1 VAAAERLYVVADD
14 ELHLG
19 CFEAR
24 GARPGTLARLL
35 EGELPGAPAARKAR
49 KPDFEVLVRL
59 ATGELLALGSASRAN
74 RCTGVV
80 LPLDRGGAI
89 AGAARAIDFTGL
101 RTILAQRFAAPNIEG
116 GCLLGQELILLQRA
130 NARDRVNALLGIPLD
145 AITAAAAAGGFDER
159 AAFDAIEVDLRA
171 PGDVPLSFTDCAS
184 LPDGRIVFTAVAEET
199 RDSYNDGP
207 CSAAAVGVMDRSG
220 RVSRMAIL
228 EPTRK
233 IEGVHAWLEDG
244 VIRLLLVTD
253 ADDATVAAELLA
265 AELA

>member
-1 VAAAERLYVVADD
+1 VVADD

-24 GARPGTLARLL
+24 GTRPGTLERLL
-35 EGELPGAPAARKAR
+35 PGELPGAPAARKAR

-59 ATGELLALGSASRAN
+59 ATGALLALGSGSTPH
-74 RCTGVV
+74 RCAGVV
-80 LPLDRGGAI
+80 LPLDPGGAI
-89 AGAARAIDFTGL
+89 AGAARAIDFSGL
-101 RTILAQRFAAPNIEG
+101 RSILTQRFASPNIEG
-116 GCLLGQELILLQRA
+116 GCVLGEELILLQRA
-130 NARDRVNALLGIPLD
+130 NARDRVNALLGIPLE
-145 AITAAAAAGGFDER
+145 AVTAAVATGRFEEHAGRLR
-159 AAFDAIEVDLRA
+159 AVEVDLRA
-171 PGDVPLSFTDCAS
+171 PGGGPLSFTDCAS

-207 CSAAAVGVMDRSG
+207 CSAAAVGLMDRAG
-220 RVSRMAIL
+220 RVARLAML

-253 ADDATVAAELLA
+253 ADDATVPAELLA